1 MIIITKKVRRG
12 RLAAGCLILV
22 LAIGVVGAGLGLVR
36 DIRETQAVSVVH
48 QGAKGVRNN
57 ETRIAFLEGFGWVV
71 GPEAASVEEVQIPD
85 TFDSSYDEYLALQ
98 ESQGFHLKDYAGKK
112 VKRYT
117 YEVRN
122 FPGLQEGIWA
132 SILVYHKE
140 VVGGE
145 VFCSQGDG
153 FMQGLAYPIETKQD
167 GKASNA
173 VTEDAQAG
181 TDPAGAV
188 TEDTQAG
195 TDPAG
200 AEGAGAVAS
209 DPSADAST
217 DDATDAPADAPA
229 DTTANVDYT

>member
-98 ESQGFHLKDYAGKK
+98 ESQGFHLQDYAGKK

-117 YEVRN
+117 YEVCN

-140 VVGGE
+140 VIGGE

-167 GKASNA
+167 GKASSA
-173 VTEDAQAG
+173 AAEDAQAG
-181 TDPAGAV
+181 SN
-188 TEDTQAG
+188 
-195 TDPAG
+195 PAG
-200 AEGAGAVAS
+200 AEGEAAVTAE
-209 DPSADAST
+209 PPADASADT
-217 DDATDAPADAPA
+217 PADAPA

>member
-98 ESQGFHLKDYAGKK
+98 ESQGFHLRDYAGKK

-140 VVGGE
+140 VIGGE

-167 GKASNA
+167 GKASST
-173 VTEDAQAG
+173 VTEGAQAG
-181 TDPAGAV
+181 TDPANDKGERAV
-188 TEDTQAG
+188 TSEPSAEA
-195 TDPAG
+195 PADAP
-200 AEGAGAVAS
+200 AEGS
-209 DPSADAST
+209 
-217 DDATDAPADAPA
+217 TDAPADAPA